1 MGHVNPPPTHPE
13 PLSPLQTPF
22 KSSDLIPTL
31 MLRQDRQSGTIT
43 RKQEEEE
50 GGEAREEG
58 RKQEQRAFQCYTEGK
73 LGIKSRPLRP
83 WGSLLSLHQRGDKTR
98 RERKVSRRCAF
109 SLFLLRLCSLSSVGP
124 FMSSEWLKEE
134 SVIGSSTTFGH
145 VKQMDWCERQ

>member
-1 MGHVNPPPTHPE
+1 MGHVDPPPTHPE
-13 PLSPLQTPF
+13 PLLPLQAPF

-43 RKQEEEE
+43 RKQEEE

-58 RKQEQRAFQCYTEGK
+58 RKQEQRAFQSYTEGK

-83 WGSLLSLHQRGDKTR
+83 WGSLLSSHQRGEETR
-98 RERKVSRRCAF
+98 RERKESRRCAF

-145 VKQMDWCERQ
+145 VKQMD

>member
-1 MGHVNPPPTHPE
+1 
-13 PLSPLQTPF
+13 
-22 KSSDLIPTL
+22 

-50 GGEAREEG
+50 GAAREEG
-58 RKQEQRAFQCYTEGK
+58 SKQEQRAFQCYTEGK

-83 WGSLLSLHQRGDKTR
+83 WEALLSSHQRGDKE

-124 FMSSEWLKEE
+124 FKSSEWLKEE

-145 VKQMDWCERQ
+145 VKQIDWCERQ